1 MQSSDINRWLSEK
14 FRGNFYKIQILSA
27 VINAPTHTVLIYA
40 TIPIQQWFIYW
51 CISSPI
57 INLMGSLQITKA
69 HHIVTNMAPHMELHP
84 LASMPPYTVVPSVIS
99 RVHYVVVHPPTNILT
114 NMTPN
119 IVVYMYLQSRSYLED
134 NRAGVAE

>member
-1 MQSSDINRWLSEK
+1 MAVREIPRQFLQNTNSLS
-14 FRGNFYKIQILSA
+14 RYLCTNPYRPYLCHHSLPTTVHIL
-27 VINAPTHTVLIYA
+27 VHLIPH
-40 TIPIQQWFIYW
+40 IPV
-51 CISSPI
+51 CL

-69 HHIVTNMAPHMELHP
+69 QHILTNMAPHMELHP
-84 LASMPPYTVVPSVIS
+84 QASMPLYTVVPSVIS

-119 IVVYMYLQSRSYLED
+119 IVMYMYLQSRSYLED